1 MSRDDHVA
9 YDTRFGDILA
19 MVRRNNPSISRLGF
33 IYAREARED
42 CSGIGLAEIIRGRH
56 PGEVTCDGEKGA
68 LSRGAF
74 PVFRHGDL
82 SGVVWFDAALPRY
95 FTPRVLR
102 DLEPYTALVE
112 AEARN
117 RLDGSRR
124 IRSLVGLAR
133 TLARHRDDDTGAH
146 LNRMGLYAREI
157 AAALAPRYG
166 LSDSF
171 VEHVHLFS
179 PLHDI
184 GKIAI
189 SDQILLKPGRYTPE
203 EFDVMKNHP
212 VFGQD
217 MVEEIGRQLSDSS
230 GEEISLLR
238 QIVRHHHE
246 NVDGTGYPDRLHR
259 DEIPLAARIVAV
271 ADVFDAIS
279 SPRPYKPAWSMDSVI
294 DFLVEN
300 AGRKFDTGVV
310 GAFLSRL
317 DAVKAIQAQYAEA

>member
-1 MSRDDHVA
+1 MPWDDHMA
-9 YDTRFGDILA
+9 HDTRFDDILA

-33 IYAREARED
+33 IYARETWVEV
-42 CSGIGLAEIIRGRH
+42 SGGGLTEIIKGRY
-56 PGEVTCDGEKGA
+56 PGEVSCDGERGA
-68 LSRGAF
+68 MSRGAF
-74 PVFRHGDL
+74 PVFRHGEL
-82 SGVVWFDAALPRY
+82 SGVAWFDAVLPHY

-102 DLEPYTALVE
+102 DLEPYSALVE
-112 AEARN
+112 TEAHSR
-117 RLDGSRR
+117 RDGSRR

-157 AAALAPRYG
+157 AGALAPRHG

-171 VEHVHLFS
+171 TEHVHLFS

-212 VFGQD
+212 MFGLD
-217 MVEEIGRQLSDSS
+217 MVDEIGRQLNDSS
-230 GEEISLLR
+230 GEDISLLR

-246 NVDGTGYPDRLHR
+246 NVDGTGYPDRLHK

-279 SPRPYKPAWSMDSVI
+279 SPRPYKPAWPLDRVI
-294 DFLVEN
+294 DYLVEN